1 MTNITLFKS
10 YICEKKRRKKEK
22 EDVYGRKYHL
32 MAMKQKSTSYSNMLS
47 FIGYM
52 SNAMIKHLI

>member
-10 YICEKKRRKKEK
+10 HICKKKKEKK